1 MIIVAVS
8 VLRGYTKIIPRVRYA
23 ATSEL
28 RKVIPTTNVNC
39 YIIDLRLKTVTFI
52 ITCFILDNI
61 PSFQWRPAADGTK
74 HIEVN
79 SRLYWNG
86 EFEIDLKLGNF
97 YSDIA
102 ILKPIKSKFIFK
114 SRGDK
119 RRNECILKGYLRNNK
134 NVPVTVA
141 GCPFNDTFQVN
152 SYFTSC
158 ILKSLLNW
166 YDNFQ
171 YTDK

>member
-1 MIIVAVS
+1 MH
-8 VLRGYTKIIPRVRYA
+8 VL
-23 ATSEL
+23 
-28 RKVIPTTNVNC
+28 
-39 YIIDLRLKTVTFI
+39 
-52 ITCFILDNI
+52 ILDNI
-61 PSFQWRPAADGTK
+61 PSFQWRPADDGTK

-102 ILKPIKSKFIFK
+102 VLTPIRSKFMHK

-119 RRNECILKGYLRNNK
+119 RRNTCILKGYLRSDK

-141 GCPFNDTFQVN
+141 GCPFNDTFQV
-152 SYFTSC
+152 SSHFALYIRKIYFAM
-158 ILKSLLNW
+158 LVGLLIFNVLVNENTLIP
-166 YDNFQ
+166 YSF
-171 YTDK
+171 KFRL